1 MSKKKCKKT
10 TPKTTRV
17 KDETFTPLETIIE
30 EESQPNFFMKF
41 FKNIFG
47 KK

>member
-10 TPKTTRV
+10 IKTTRV

-30 EESQPNFFMKF
+30 EEYQPNFFMKF